1 MNLYTSV
8 LILSALT
15 ASSSVSAFSF
25 VKQVE
30 HAKRN
35 FGHGRN
41 VPSTTKLFGILD
53 EVRGD
58 NFVLGQDDEEAGI
71 SKQMEMAYESF
82 LAELVF
88 SPNDP
93 RLDIIDNYERTC
105 DPEWLA
111 WLDDKVANSADP
123 EEKMAL
129 RDLRGMIEDV
139 MQKVKLSKM
148 AEEREAK
155 EKAEAEKARMAAA
168 EAAAEE
174 GRSLSNADLLQR
186 ANKVNTAGVDQ
197 QLDEQKTEQKVSFLD
212 SELTPE
218 IRMSYQSLV
227 QELLPPYRPG
237 ETAKSVVYTNYDKF
251 DAQLIKV
258 LTELIENGDNDAKL
272 VSEELAIEQQKRL
285 AAATENLKVVLSAGD
300 PPRMEGAIVRL
311 GKEGKIDEPFLL
323 LLEANANQARAAG
336 ASGPADLMMRL
347 KKKAVDEK
355 DKTSSTKE
363 VKLLR
368 KLLREESSE
377 EREKL
382 LEDAFTPRQNLL
394 VRIIIRNLLNIDKLF
409 ILVF

>member
-1 MNLYTSV
+1 M
-8 LILSALT
+8 
-15 ASSSVSAFSF
+15 
-25 VKQVE
+25 
-30 HAKRN
+30 
-35 FGHGRN
+35 
-41 VPSTTKLFGILD
+41 
-53 EVRGD
+53 
-58 NFVLGQDDEEAGI
+58 
-71 SKQMEMAYESF
+71 
-82 LAELVF
+82 
-88 SPNDP
+88 
-93 RLDIIDNYERTC
+93 
-105 DPEWLA
+105 
-111 WLDDKVANSADP
+111 
-123 EEKMAL
+123 
-129 RDLRGMIEDV
+129 
-139 MQKVKLSKM
+139 
-148 AEEREAK
+148 
-155 EKAEAEKARMAAA
+155 
-168 EAAAEE
+168 
-174 GRSLSNADLLQR
+174 
-186 ANKVNTAGVDQ
+186 DQ

-237 ETAKSVVYTNYDKF
+237 ETAKSVVYANYDKF

-394 VRIIIRNLLNIDKLF
+394 VRIIIRNLLNIDKLLT
-409 ILVF
+409 LVF

>member
-15 ASSSVSAFSF
+15 ASSNVSAFSF

-272 VSEELAIEQQKRL
+272 VSE
-285 AAATENLKVVLSAGD
+285 
-300 PPRMEGAIVRL
+300 
-311 GKEGKIDEPFLL
+311 
-323 LLEANANQARAAG
+323 
-336 ASGPADLMMRL
+336 
-347 KKKAVDEK
+347 
-355 DKTSSTKE
+355 
-363 VKLLR
+363 
-368 KLLREESSE
+368 
-377 EREKL
+377 
-382 LEDAFTPRQNLL
+382 
-394 VRIIIRNLLNIDKLF
+394 
-409 ILVF
+409 